1 MSTPPAGMQ
10 LTRLASPTP
19 GSGQRHR
26 ATVLRAVAVVLL
38 VVAVVAAVVWVGVAV
53 TDAGAP
59 GLAGWLVGLPASVLC
74 PAVAALVAYAAAR
87 VARREATEQVWLAG
101 TSLVVTDEV
110 AGRREY
116 DLTTVPVE
124 FRLRSLLARAGQRPV
139 WAELH
144 VGADPVDRWVLVLTE
159 LDTRQARP
167 AAELLALA
175 AALDRSTHPGARL
188 AAGRLR
194 TLASWGGL
202 APLGGTDTE
211 DVPVTPPPGA
221 GPATPG

>member
-1 MSTPPAGMQ
+1 
-10 LTRLASPTP
+10 
-19 GSGQRHR
+19 
-26 ATVLRAVAVVLL
+26 LL

-110 AGRREY
+110 PGRREY

-159 LDTRQARP
+159 LD
-167 AAELLALA
+167 
-175 AALDRSTHPGARL
+175 
-188 AAGRLR
+188 
-194 TLASWGGL
+194 
-202 APLGGTDTE
+202 
-211 DVPVTPPPGA
+211 
-221 GPATPG
+221 